1 MISKEILLSLCNGKK
16 IRTKDWRGTHNDLP
30 KYICFN
36 ENELVDDK
44 NENFLDKFHNDEYHI
59 DLYSII
65 EYDTWEVFD
74 DTKLVS
80 DEEED
85 CLQKVV
91 VTLDIDIDD
100 ILVKVSGN
108 QLYIYSKEKPF
119 NSAIIYLPLLDTKF
133 TKLEENKEYTLKDLK
148 IEY

>member
-16 IRTKDWRGTHNDLP
+16 IRDKDWRGTHDNLP
-30 KYICFN
+30 KYIWFN

-44 NENFLDKFHNDEYHI
+44 NENFLDKLHDN
-59 DLYSII
+59 
-65 EYDTWEVFD
+65 EYDTNLYNLIKYSTWEVFD

-91 VTLDIDIDD
+91 TTLDIDVND

-108 QLYIYSKEKPF
+108 QLYIYSKEKPSE
-119 NSAIIYLPLLDTKF
+119 SAIIYLPLLDTKF
-133 TKLEENKEYTLKDLK
+133 IKLEENKEYTLKDLK